1 MTNTNQ
7 KYELTEAQREKL
19 IERFKTF
26 AANRKA
32 AEPKKVNSEKAKA
45 FITKMRE
52 KLTTSQAAATPIEPQ
67 KIDPEKAK
75 AFVAKMR
82 EKMAQAKDQQK
93 ASE

>member
-32 AEPKKVNSEKAKA
+32 AEPKKVNSEKARA
-45 FITKMRE
+45 FIAKMRE

>member
-45 FITKMRE
+45 FIAKMRE
-52 KLTTSQAAATPIEPQ
+52 KLATSQAAATPIEPQ
-67 KIDPEKAK
+67 KIDPEKMK
-75 AFVAKMR
+75 VFVAKMR

>member
-7 KYELTEAQREKL
+7 KYELAEAQREKL

-26 AANRKA
+26 AANHKTF
-32 AEPKKVNSEKAKA
+32 N
-45 FITKMRE
+45 
-52 KLTTSQAAATPIEPQ
+52 QQ

-75 AFVAKMR
+75 AFAAKMREKLATLKVAAPAEPKKADPEKVKAFVVKMR
-82 EKMAQAKDQQK
+82 EKMAQAKGQQK

>member
-45 FITKMRE
+45 FFTKMRE
-52 KLTTSQAAATPIEPQ
+52 KLTTSQAAATPVESQ
-67 KIDPEKAK
+67 KIDPEKVK

-82 EKMAQAKDQQK
+82 EKMQQANEQNKV
-93 ASE
+93 SE

>member
-32 AEPKKVNSEKAKA
+32 AEPKKVNSE
-45 FITKMRE
+45 R
-52 KLTTSQAAATPIEPQ
+52 
-67 KIDPEKAK
+67 AK

-82 EKMAQAKDQQK
+82 EKLATSQAAAAEPKKADPEKVKAFVVKMREKMAQAKGQQK